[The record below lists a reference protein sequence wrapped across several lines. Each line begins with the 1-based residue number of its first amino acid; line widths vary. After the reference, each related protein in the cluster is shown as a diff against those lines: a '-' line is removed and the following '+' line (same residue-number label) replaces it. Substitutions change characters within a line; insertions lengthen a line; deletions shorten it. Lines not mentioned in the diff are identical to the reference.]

1 MTDEQIKQN
10 DMNDQNL
17 ITPSSSE
24 AREWGRAGG
33 IASGIAR
40 REKKQLREL
49 LEEAGEKLIT
59 NKDGEKLPK
68 VVVAAIQLV
77 NKAAKGDLKALRLYA
92 ELTGQLTTKVEVEQC
107 PPPVIANIFADR
119 G

>member
-1 MTDEQIKQN
+1 
-10 DMNDQNL
+10 MNDQNL
-17 ITPSSSE
+17 IPNSKRTPSE
-24 AREWGRAGG
+24 LRAQTRAGG

-40 REKKQLREL
+40 REKKQLRDL
-49 LEEAGEKLIT
+49 LEDAGEKLIT
-59 NKDGEKLPK
+59 NKDGEQLPK